1 MLLSRHFRIAFLC
14 LLLLGFICGYEATAL
29 AGPATDKPLL
39 DKMASFYSSQLQA
52 HRGSRY
58 YQLLSSIEPVQ
69 KALNEDPNISL
80 MYVDDRGRPRYYQM
94 LNLNAAKTLSTNKVW
109 PGGGYGYSLTGST
122 TLLGELGIWDGGG
135 VRTTHQELTG
145 RATQM
150 DAPGGTSGHST
161 HVAGTMIAAG
171 VRSNAKGMS
180 YQGKLA
186 CYEWTEDSA
195 EMANAAGNGMK
206 VSNHS
211 YSYVTGWYY
220 NSGNAKWYWYG
231 DTDISQTEDYYFGFY
246 DSAAQDWDQIAH
258 DAPYYTIVVSAGND
272 RGDTGPGPGGG
283 HYVWDNVSGTW
294 VWSTT
299 TRDPDGGADGYDCI
313 DHSAIAK
320 NVIAV
325 GSVDDIPNGYSSP
338 SDVVMT
344 SYSCWGPTDDGRI
357 KPDFVANGEG
367 LYSCYNT
374 NNTAYI
380 TASGTSMASPNLS
393 GSLNLLIHHYE
404 ATHSGTT
411 PLASTMKAVLVQTA
425 DEAGA
430 NPGPDYV
437 FGWGLMNTLTAANLI
452 VADSA
457 NPFFIREDFLS
468 NGLLDTLYLTSNGA
482 SPIRVSLAWTDPPGT
497 PPSPSLNPTTLM
509 LVNDLDL
516 RLKHME
522 SLTTYLPYVLN
533 PGSPAGAATAGDN
546 VRDNAE
552 QILLASPSS
561 GHYMV
566 TVSHKGILAANQWY
580 SIVASTSMTT
590 TAPDL
595 TPPVVTVVRPNGGEV
610 FYAGSE
616 DTIRWVAAD
625 NVGVDSVSIYYS
637 TDGGASFP
645 DTIATGQVND
655 STYVWTIPG
664 TLSETCRMKVVAYD
678 AALNEGS
685 DVSDGDFTIAPPD
698 LTPPVVTVVRP
709 NGGEVFYVG
718 SEDTIRWVATDNV
731 GVDSVSIYYST
742 DGGASFPDT
751 IATGEVNDSTY
762 VWTVPGTLSE
772 TCRVKVVAYDAAAN
786 EGSDVSDGDFTIAP
800 PPDLTPPE
808 VTVVRP
814 NGGEIFYVGSEDTIR
829 WVATDN
835 VGVDSVSIYYSTDG
849 GTTFPHT
856 IATGEP
862 NDSVYAWA
870 VPDTPS
876 DSCIVRI
883 VAYDPSLNTG
893 EDVSDTLFSIQ
904 SQVGTRTV
912 TGVSRFGLLQN
923 YPNPFNPVTRIE
935 FSLGERARVFLRI
948 YDVSGRIVRT
958 LVDETVSAGKHSV
971 LWNGDDE
978 SGIPVAS
985 GVYVC
990 RLETQGK
997 TAVSKIVLLR

>member
-1 MLLSRHFRIAFLC
+1 M
-14 LLLLGFICGYEATAL
+14 AL
-29 AGPATDKPLL
+29 AGPRTDKSALER
-39 DKMASFYSSQLQA
+39 MARFYDAQLQT
-52 HRGSRY
+52 HRGPRY
-58 YQLLSSIEPVQ
+58 YQLLSSIEPAQ
-69 KALNEDPNISL
+69 KALNEDPDIKL

-109 PGGGYGYSLTGST
+109 PDGGYGFSLTGST

-150 DAPGGTSGHST
+150 DTPGGTSGHST
-161 HVAGTMIAAG
+161 HVAGTMIASG
-171 VRSNAKGMS
+171 VQSNAKGMS
-180 YQGKLA
+180 YQGKLT
-186 CYEWTEDSA
+186 CYEWTDDSS
-195 EMANAAGNGMK
+195 EMAIAAGNGMK

-211 YSYVTGWYY
+211 YSYITGWNY
-220 NSGNAKWYWYG
+220 NSGNGKWYWWG

-246 DSAAQDWDQIAH
+246 DYAAQDWDQIAH
-258 DAPYYTIVVSAGND
+258 DAPYYTIVASAGND

-299 TRDPDGGADGYDCI
+299 TRDPDGGSDGYDCL
-313 DHSAIAK
+313 DHCAIAK

-325 GSVDDIPNGYSSP
+325 GAVNDIPNGYSSP

-344 SYSCWGPTDDGRI
+344 SFSNWGPADDGRI
-357 KPDFVANGEG
+357 KPDLVANGAG

-374 NNTAYI
+374 SNTAYL

-393 GSLNLLIHHYE
+393 GSLNILIHHYE

-411 PLASTMKAVLVQTA
+411 PLASTMKAVLIQTA

-437 FGWGLMNTLTAANLI
+437 FGWGLMNTLKAANLI

-468 NGLLDTLYLTSNGA
+468 NGQQDTLYFTSDGA
-482 SPIRVSLAWTDPPGT
+482 SPIRVSLAWTDPPAT

-516 RLKHME
+516 RLRHME
-522 SLTTYLPYVLN
+522 SSTTYLPYVLN
-533 PGSPAGAATAGDN
+533 PSNPSGAAATGDN
-546 VRDNAE
+546 VWDNAE
-552 QILLASPSS
+552 QIHVASPSS

-566 TVSHKGILAANQWY
+566 TVSHKGILSANQWY
-580 SIVASTSMTT
+580 SIVAATNMTT
-590 TAPDL
+590 TA
-595 TPPVVTVVRPNGGEV
+595 
-610 FYAGSE
+610 
-616 DTIRWVAAD
+616 
-625 NVGVDSVSIYYS
+625 
-637 TDGGASFP
+637 
-645 DTIATGQVND
+645 
-655 STYVWTIPG
+655 
-664 TLSETCRMKVVAYD
+664 
-678 AALNEGS
+678 
-685 DVSDGDFTIAPPD
+685 PD

-718 SEDTIRWVATDNV
+718 SEDTIRWIATDDV

-742 DGGASFPDT
+742 DGGASFPHT

-762 VWTVPGTLSE
+762 LWAVPGTLSDTCRVKVVAYDAALNQGGDVSDGNFTIAPPDTTPPEVTVVRPNGGEVFYPGAEDTVRWVATDDVGVDSVSIYYSTDGGASFPYTIATGEVNDSTYLWTVPETLSE
-772 TCRVKVVAYDAAAN
+772 TCRVKVVAYDAALN
-786 EGSDVSDGDFTIAP
+786 QGSDVSDGNFTIAS
-800 PPDLTPPE
+800 PPDITPPE

-814 NGGEIFYVGSEDTIR
+814 NGGEVFYVGSEDTIR
-829 WVATDN
+829 WIATDD

-849 GTTFPHT
+849 GASFPYT
-856 IATGEP
+856 IAAGEP
-862 NDSVYAWA
+862 NDSVYAWT
-870 VPDTPS
+870 VPDTPA
-876 DSCIVRI
+876 DSCIVKI

-893 EDVSDTLFSIQ
+893 EDASDTLFSIQ
-904 SQVGTRTV
+904 GQVGTKTV
-912 TGVSRFGLLQN
+912 TGVSRFDLLQN

-935 FSLGERARVFLRI
+935 YSLGERARVFLRI
-948 YDVSGRIVRT
+948 YDISGKTVKT
-958 LVDETVSAGKHSV
+958 LVDETVSPGKHSI
-971 LWNGDDE
+971 LWNGEDE

-985 GVYVC
+985 GVYIC
-990 RLETQGK
+990 RLEAQGK
-997 TAVSKIVLLR
+997 TAASKIVLLR